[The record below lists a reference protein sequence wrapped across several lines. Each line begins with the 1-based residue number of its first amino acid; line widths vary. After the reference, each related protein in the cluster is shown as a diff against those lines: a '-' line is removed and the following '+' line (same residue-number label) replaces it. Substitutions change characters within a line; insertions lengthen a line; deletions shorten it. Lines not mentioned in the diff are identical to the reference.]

1 MTLFM
6 ISIPFMLVAVGI
18 AVIPLL
24 AISRKELRH
33 IGSGFER
40 YREQHSRAH
49 HARRQHAHDV
59 HHDDRSRARTP
70 AREAESRRWHGA
82 GADTREPIRPSSS

>member
-24 AISRKELRH
+24 AMSRNELLH
-33 IGSGFER
+33 IASEFER
-40 YREQHSRAH
+40 YREQQSRAH

-59 HHDDRSRARTP
+59 HRDDRSRARTP
-70 AREAESRRWHGA
+70 AREAESRRWHKPVLIFGK
-82 GADTREPIRPSSS
+82 